1 MASMESRRILQL
13 VRSVARKCTLDYEQE
28 LEDLNLKKQKRS
40 VKFFVKLSSMYIKL
54 SDFDVF
60 LKKRELY
67 VSVKVSKLS
76 ELLEFVR
83 FNKIDYIAIINS
95 EAKCVRKWFS
105 YWDYPSLK
113 MYTNCKNPQ
122 PLFGYCAW
130 PDKDCEIEEIIE

>member
-13 VRSVARKCTLDYEQE
+13 VRSVAQKCTTDYKQD

-40 VKFFVKLSSMYIKL
+40 VKFFIKLASMCIKL

-60 LKKRELY
+60 LKKREFY

-95 EAKCVRKWFS
+95 KAKCQRKWCS

-113 MYTNCKNPQ
+113 MYTNCKTPQ
-122 PLFGYCAW
+122 PLFAYCAW
-130 PDKDCEIEEIIE
+130 PDKDCEIEEIII